1 MVIKGI
7 KMERLATR
15 IRDTVVAP
23 DSLAIF
29 WIGQAGFVYK
39 SAGGSVVFV
48 DPYVSD
54 YVARVLPHIGWGF
67 KRITPCPI
75 EPEEVDADL
84 VVNTHGHQDHL
95 DQDAIP
101 VFLKNS
107 RIRFVGAPDCAEAY
121 QSLSVPADRYNII
134 NIGKTLQFDDV
145 TLTGIYA
152 DHGPETPHALGV
164 LLTFGNIKV
173 WQVGDTAY
181 RPLQWQ
187 GIYRAGVDIVIPPIN
202 GMYGNLNAVEAAQL
216 AGDAGAK
223 VAIPCHFWTFAEH
236 GGNPADFMQACAQV
250 APATKPVLMAHGER
264 FVYRK
269 E

>member
-1 MVIKGI
+1 
-7 KMERLATR
+7 MERLATR
-15 IRDTVVAP
+15 IRDTVVEP
-23 DSLAIF
+23 GNLAIF

-39 SAGGSVVFV
+39 TSSGTVVFV

-54 YVARVLPHIGWGF
+54 YVARVLSHIGWGF

-75 EPEEVDADL
+75 TPEEVDADL
-84 VVNTHGHQDHL
+84 VVSTHGHQDHL

-101 VFLKNS
+101 VFL
-107 RIRFVGAPDCAEAY
+107 RTPRTRFVGAPDCAEAY
-121 QSLSVPADRYNII
+121 QSLGVPADRYSII
-134 NIGKTLQFDDV
+134 HTGQTLTFGDV
-145 TLTGIYA
+145 TLTGVYA
-152 DHGPETPHALGV
+152 DHGAETPHAMGI
-164 LLTFGNIKV
+164 LLTFGDIKV

-181 RPLQWQ
+181 RPAQWQ
-187 GIYRAGVDIVIPPIN
+187 GIYGAGVDVVTPPIN
-202 GMYGNLNAVEAAQL
+202 GMYGNLNGIEAARL

-236 GGNPADFMQACAQV
+236 GGNPADFLNACPQY
-250 APATKPVLMAHGER
+250 APATKPLLMSHGER